1 MFQLIKRIF
10 SKKHQADSMFPRNRF
25 EHVDWEQELADA
37 TRRLVNDE
45 GHYDEQ
51 GNTVELELSEGAHN
65 ILLYFASGDEAQCM
79 EILQR
84 LNAWDN
90 QVQTSLEK
98 EAQSPIPRAYQE
110 IGYNRQSWEKAR
122 KFHVWIVNCEEKP
135 YSIRYV
141 ADHANNE
148 FVIYLAQ
155 ENAIWRAFW
164 DSKLQKYIAV

>member
-1 MFQLIKRIF
+1 
-10 SKKHQADSMFPRNRF
+10 
-25 EHVDWEQELADA
+25 
-37 TRRLVNDE
+37 
-45 GHYDEQ
+45 
-51 GNTVELELSEGAHN
+51 
-65 ILLYFASGDEAQCM
+65 M

-155 ENAIWRAFW
+155 ENGIWRAFW
-164 DSKLQKYIAV
+164 DSKLQKSIAV